1 MLRNMLI
8 AATLLFTISP
18 RAEAPKPA
26 RLAEAEPTA
35 TAQTP
40 RWEQQA
46 LKELDV
52 KMEELTKRLEAA
64 GIQLQEQLEKRME
77 QYQEIVNRYK
87 DAVDQAKEKSP
98 QGEQSFPMMPGMGMG
113 GMMGPG
119 MEGGMGM
126 GMPGMGMGMMPGMGM
141 PGPFEVAVDRS
152 DWIVKFYPVE
162 KGADMFVA
170 LLVNLLPRGST
181 VQPNPESTLVAVY
194 TSPEGQEKAEEFMA
208 ELSENLE
215 SVPESRMTRR
225 ASGEGGF
232 LPGSNRSVMLEILLL
247 QAVNEE
253 PVRKGE
259 EISPEAREMGLEP
272 ADLQFLGARSWKT
285 FGKGFA
291 RVDQGQDFVC
301 MIGDCLVTG
310 AVDQAGGDRL
320 NVRLRLLFQ
329 GNVGIETMAETQVG
343 QPTLMLSSNLKNTQ
357 GLVVVVVKGRMDPAQ
372 AAQGLDAVIPSLN
385 FSDLDLKSF
394 LHTLSNTS
402 GLSFSIAPEVKGK
415 VNLSLKNVTVRQALE
430 FALQSNNCAYSL
442 TPDGKIIRV
451 MTADQYAAET
461 KKK

>member
-1 MLRNMLI
+1 MIRNILVAMAI
-8 AATLLFTISP
+8 LFS
-18 RAEAPKPA
+18 AVVWADEQE
-26 RLAEAEPTA
+26 LFQYAEPDPKA
-35 TAQTP
+35 SAQEP
-40 RWEQQA
+40 KWEKQA
-46 LKELDV
+46 LKELDL
-52 KMEELTKRLEAA
+52 KMEELTKRLDAV
-64 GIQLQEQLEKRME
+64 GIQLKDQLEKRME
-77 QYQEIVNRYK
+77 QYKEILDRYQK
-87 DAVDQAKEKSP
+87 AAEESKGKSP
-98 QGEQSFPMMPGMGMG
+98 QAEQPFPMMPGMGMG

-119 MEGGMGM
+119 MEGGMM
-126 GMPGMGMGMMPGMGM
+126 GMPGMGMGM

-170 LLVNLLPRGST
+170 LLVNLLPKGST

-215 SVPESRMTRR
+215 SLPESRMTRR

-272 ADLQFLGARSWKT
+272 ADLKFLGARSWKT

-310 AVDQAGGDRL
+310 AVDQTRGDRL

-329 GNVGIETMAETQVG
+329 GKVGIETMAETEVD
-343 QPTLMLSSNLKNTQ
+343 QPTLMLSSNLSNTQ
-357 GLVVVVVKGRMDPAQ
+357 GVVVVVVKGKMDPAQ

-394 LHTLSNTS
+394 LHMLSNTS

-430 FALQSNNCAYSL
+430 FALQSNNCSYSL